1 MILRRSHNGR
11 RRHHRFSRLDK
22 TLSAQSYIET
32 NLTAPFAVSQAC
44 LPYMKLEDKTK
55 SHHHDNS
62 DAGPVVI
69 HIGSFRAEMSD
80 PNQEGYA
87 SSKVCPL

>member
-1 MILRRSHNGR
+1 M
-11 RRHHRFSRLDK
+11 
-22 TLSAQSYIET
+22 ET

-44 LPYMKLEDKTK
+44 LQYMKLDDKK
-55 SHHHDNS
+55 HSHHHDNS
-62 DAGPVVI
+62 DAGPVII

-87 SSKVCPL
+87 SSKVGLLLPLLFQMHG

>member
-1 MILRRSHNGR
+1 LLEQVADHQRS
-11 RRHHRFSRLDK
+11 
-22 TLSAQSYIET
+22 YVET

-44 LPYMKLEDKTK
+44 LPYMKLEDKK
-55 SHHHDNS
+55 DSHHHDNS
-62 DAGPVVI
+62 DAGPVII

-87 SSKVCPL
+87 SSKVKLLSSLVSDP

>member
-1 MILRRSHNGR
+1 MAGVSNITPLAWT
-11 RRHHRFSRLDK
+11 
-22 TLSAQSYIET
+22 TLTTHSYIET

-44 LPYMKLEDKTK
+44 LPYMKLEDKK
-55 SHHHDNS
+55 ESQHHDNS

-69 HIGSFRAEMSD
+69 HVGSFRAEMSD

-87 SSKVCPL
+87 SSKVC